1 LNEEPLNDI
10 STKALSRLTL
20 KELQVRCDALGVR
33 IEPSIDDQLA
43 AIALRGVDSVKQGR
57 MRQALHDRVLT
68 AHEEIRH
75 ADEELRLAAREGI
88 RNTSG
93 YANVGVLP
101 FARKPYE
108 ASVWRGGKLVHLGNF
123 GTAEKAAQCVAQSPE
138 GLAAAAT
145 MSGEKGLRKTAS
157 ESATGDVASEFSIGS
172 RSAPANMLLNADAA
186 EFTPM
191 AAGLRRGG
199 NSSSGSSDRHLLVS
213 AGALLPKASNAAL
226 AKLDK
231 AVCGLET
238 KLAELR
244 EREAALLHQAWRR
257 TKGLG
262 RKKKEGRTPVG
273 CVSAIRDDLDQLE
286 PVLTRAIHPG
296 ASVPYVRARRTRLLR
311 AVRTRG
317 AKHGTCAVRVPASGV
332 PYYVPYY

>member
-1 LNEEPLNDI
+1 MSLPPARVILNEEPLNDI

-43 AIALRGVDSVKQGR
+43 AIALRGVGSVKQGR

-145 MSGEKGLRKTAS
+145 MSGEKGLKDPVRKTLAS

-172 RSAPANMLLNADAA
+172 RSA
-186 EFTPM
+186 
-191 AAGLRRGG
+191 AGM
-199 NSSSGSSDRHLLVS
+199 V
-213 AGALLPKASNAAL
+213 K
-226 AKLDK
+226 
-231 AVCGLET
+231 
-238 KLAELR
+238 
-244 EREAALLHQAWRR
+244 
-257 TKGLG
+257 
-262 RKKKEGRTPVG
+262 VG
-273 CVSAIRDDLDQLE
+273 PRQW
-286 PVLTRAIHPG
+286 
-296 ASVPYVRARRTRLLR
+296 
-311 AVRTRG
+311 
-317 AKHGTCAVRVPASGV
+317 PASPPLFLCPFWAARHSQKEAG
-332 PYYVPYY
+332 PLALWAPNHCLGCSS

>member
-1 LNEEPLNDI
+1 MRHVPPARVKWNEEPLNDI
-10 STKALSRLTL
+10 STKALSRLSL

-43 AIALRGVDSVKQGR
+43 AIALQDVNSVKQGR
-57 MRQALHDRVLT
+57 MRQSLHGRVIL

-145 MSGEKGLRKTAS
+145 MSGEKGLRKTPAS

-172 RSAPANMLLNADAA
+172 RSAAGMVKVGPRQWPASAPLSLCPFWAA
-186 EFTPM
+186 RHSQKE
-191 AAGLRRGG
+191 AGPL
-199 NSSSGSSDRHLLVS
+199 S
-213 AGALLPKASNAAL
+213 AQPLP
-226 AKLDK
+226 
-231 AVCGLET
+231 
-238 KLAELR
+238 
-244 EREAALLHQAWRR
+244 
-257 TKGLG
+257 
-262 RKKKEGRTPVG
+262 
-273 CVSAIRDDLDQLE
+273 
-286 PVLTRAIHPG
+286 
-296 ASVPYVRARRTRLLR
+296 RLLELAASKVADLPAFGPCR
-311 AVRTRG
+311 
-317 AKHGTCAVRVPASGV
+317 CAGEHAPQR
-332 PYYVPYY
+332 